1 MTALDRPLN
10 GKLFLVA
17 GGILGKFYCGRI
29 KGSGGVAIDV
39 GSLVDMWMGA
49 ETRPGMSQANKL

>member
-29 KGSGGVAIDV
+29 KGSGGGRYRCWLARGYVDGRRDAARYVA
-39 GSLVDMWMGA
+39 G
-49 ETRPGMSQANKL
+49 Q